1 MRKKVLLNKKL
12 FLLTMLVFAFSLS
25 VNAKKPKPVF
35 KYQLNVTSKTSE
47 RGNLIIFSAEAKDWD
62 VSWINDFTVKNNTD
76 ERIFIEWEN
85 ARVTNS
91 RVIFGDDRRISM
103 GNPKAD
109 EAVSAHGSS
118 ISREITGETYIGSNY
133 VLPLFRPKKLK
144 KNIGSKDYVFFMIP
158 IRYGDNTVEEFELEL
173 TVWYELPP
181 TTE

>member
-76 ERIFIEWEN
+76 EMHE
-85 ARVTNS
+85 
-91 RVIFGDDRRISM
+91 
-103 GNPKAD
+103 
-109 EAVSAHGSS
+109 
-118 ISREITGETYIGSNY
+118 
-133 VLPLFRPKKLK
+133 
-144 KNIGSKDYVFFMIP
+144 
-158 IRYGDNTVEEFELEL
+158 
-173 TVWYELPP
+173 
-181 TTE
+181 